1 MVGGGAFQPYLAD
14 KDSLQG
20 WGGSVSSGQDGS
32 VQEAL
37 LTPVCDT
44 SYSNVLQGMQPFD
57 RGRGFSHQ
65 EEGLSAWRAE
75 AGPGQVADHQSL
87 PAPGGGTSLKTVI
100 IFFCKQPS

>member
-44 SYSNVLQGMQPFD
+44 SYSC
-57 RGRGFSHQ
+57 
-65 EEGLSAWRAE
+65 A
-75 AGPGQVADHQSL
+75 AGHAAL
-87 PAPGGGTSLKTVI
+87 
-100 IFFCKQPS
+100 